1 MKILVINAGSSSL
14 KYSLYDMTTGDVMAK
29 GGCEKIGIADTLGII
44 THKRPGEEKY
54 VTNKLLPDHNVAL
67 ESVLALLTDAE
78 LGVITSIGEIG
89 GVGYRFVHGGKKLTV
104 NVVDD
109 EVLQDLTDTTPMN
122 PLHAPPA
129 IAAITACRK
138 MMPNVKHVTVC
149 DTAFHATIPE
159 EAYMYALPYE
169 YFEEDDVR
177 RYGFHGTSHRYV
189 SERAAAA
196 LGKNPADVKVVTCH
210 LGNGS
215 SFAAVRGG
223 VCVDTTMGFTPLDG
237 IMMGTRSGSVDPSAI
252 TYLMKK
258 HNLSP
263 DQMDNILNR
272 KSGFLGISDVSSD
285 CRDVM
290 EAEANGNPRAALAV
304 KMFYHQA
311 KKIIGS
317 LIAELNGADAI
328 VFTAGIG
335 ENDAVVRANI
345 CRDMDAVGIQ
355 IDEAVNS
362 SMKRG
367 TFGDISAAT
376 SRTKVFVIP
385 TDEEYMIAKETY
397 DICNR

>member
-14 KYSLYDMTTGDVMAK
+14 KYSLYDMDTGNVMAK
-29 GGCEKIGIADTLGII
+29 GGCEKIGVAGSVGII
-44 THKRPGEEKY
+44 THKRPEKEKH
-54 VTNKLLPDHNVAL
+54 VINMPLNNHNEAL
-67 ESVLALLTDAE
+67 AEVLKLLTDSE
-78 LGVITSIGEIG
+78 LGVIAGIEEIG
-89 GVGYRFVHGGKKLTV
+89 AVGYRFVHGGKKLTI

-109 EVLQDLTDTTPMN
+109 EVLQDLTDTIPMN

-129 IAAITACRK
+129 IAAITACRQ

-189 SERAAAA
+189 SEKAAEA
-196 LGKNPADVKVVTCH
+196 LGKKPAEVKIVTCH

-237 IMMGTRSGSVDPSAI
+237 IMMGTRSGSVDASAV

-258 HNLSP
+258 HNISP
-263 DQMDNILNR
+263 DEMDNILNR
-272 KSGFLGISDVSSD
+272 KSGFLAISGVSSD

-290 EAEANGNPRAALAV
+290 EAEENGNARAALAM

-317 LIAELNGADAI
+317 LVAELNGADAI

-345 CRDMDAVGIQ
+345 CSNLDGIGIK
-355 IDEAVNS
+355 IDETVNS
-362 SMKRG
+362 TMKRG
-367 TFGDISAAT
+367 TFCDISAAD
-376 SRTKVFVIP
+376 SRTKVLVIP

-397 DICNR
+397 DIVNG

>member
-14 KYSLYDMTTGDVMAK
+14 KYSLYDMSTGDVMAK
-29 GGCEKIGIADTLGII
+29 GGCEKIGIADTEGIV
-44 THKRPGEEKY
+44 THKRPGYDKY
-54 VTNKLLPDHNVAL
+54 VINPVLPDHNVAL
-67 ESVLALLTDAE
+67 ETVLGLLTDKE
-78 LGVITSIGEIG
+78 LGVVADINEIG

-109 EVLQDLTDTTPMN
+109 EVLKDLTDTIPMN

-138 MMPNVKHVTVC
+138 MMPNVCHVTVC

-169 YFEEDDVR
+169 YFEEDDIR

-189 SERAAAA
+189 SEKAAEA
-196 LGKNPADVKVVTCH
+196 LDKNPADVKVVTCH

-237 IMMGTRSGSVDPSAI
+237 IMMGTRSGSVDPSVV

-258 HNLSP
+258 HNLTP

-272 KSGFLGISDVSSD
+272 KSGFVGVSGVSSD

-290 EAEANGNPRAALAV
+290 IADDAGNARAALAM

-317 LIAELNGADAI
+317 LVAELNGADAI

-345 CRDMDAVGIQ
+345 CRDMDAVGIK
-355 IDEAVNS
+355 IDEEVNA

-367 TFGDISAAT
+367 TFGDISAPD
-376 SRTKVFVIP
+376 SRTKVLVIP
-385 TDEEYMIAKETY
+385 TDEEYMIAKETF
-397 DICNR
+397 DIINK

>member
-14 KYSLYDMTTGDVMAK
+14 KYSLYDMSTGDVMAK
-29 GGCEKIGIADTLGII
+29 GGCEKIGVAGSEGII
-44 THKRPGEEKY
+44 THKRPAQEKY
-54 VTNKLLPDHNVAL
+54 VVTMPLSDHNQAL
-67 ESVLALLTDAE
+67 TQVLRLLTDAR
-78 LGVITSIGEIG
+78 LGVISAIDEIG
-89 GVGYRFVHGGKKLTV
+89 AVGYRIVHGGKKLTV
-104 NVVDD
+104 NIVDD
-109 EVLQDLTDTTPMN
+109 EVMAELTRLIPIN

-129 IAAITACRK
+129 IAAITACK
-138 MMPNVKHVTVC
+138 AQMPGVNHVIVC

-159 EAYMYALPYE
+159 EAYMYAIPHQYC
-169 YFEEDDVR
+169 EEDNVR

-189 SERAAAA
+189 SEKAAEA
-196 LGKNPADVKVVTCH
+196 LGKKPAEVKVVTCH

-215 SFAAVRGG
+215 SFAAIRGG

-237 IMMGTRSGSVDPSAI
+237 IMMGTRSGSVDPSAV

-258 HNLSP
+258 YNLSP
-263 DQMDNILNR
+263 DEMDNILNR

-290 EAEANGNPRAALAV
+290 EAEAKGDARAALAM

-317 LIAELNGADAI
+317 LVAELNGADAI

-335 ENDAVVRANI
+335 ENDATVRANI
-345 CRDMDAVGIQ
+345 CRDMDAVGIR
-355 IDEAVNS
+355 IDETVNS
-362 SMKRG
+362 GMKRG
-367 TFGDISAAT
+367 TFCDISAAD

-385 TDEEYMIAKETY
+385 TDEEYMIAKETF
-397 DICNR
+397 DITNR